1 MVVGVCSWLVGVV
14 CAIDRCFFSDGGHQ
28 WLLGGTGFGV

>member
-1 MVVGVCSWLVGVV
+1 MIVLGWWVWFVPLIGV
-14 CAIDRCFFSDGGHQ
+14 FFSDGGHQ